1 MKRNI
6 VVISI
11 VSIIVVGAVT
21 AWLVIGNTK
30 QNNESNIESSSTPN
44 PVTTTSDFNPNYADA
59 IEQRKPELCSNI
71 NYALQSSP
79 TDAVDKI
86 YGDPAIEL
94 CKRQAG
100 SGSVGCECN
109 EEAVLSNMRKEQ

>member
-44 PVTTTSDFNPNYADA
+44 PTTTKMLRLR
-59 IEQRKPELCSNI
+59 INI
-71 NYALQSSP
+71 
-79 TDAVDKI
+79 
-86 YGDPAIEL
+86 
-94 CKRQAG
+94 
-100 SGSVGCECN
+100 
-109 EEAVLSNMRKEQ
+109 